1 MVRVAGV
8 EPARIARRILSPL
21 GLPIPPYSHVVYPPR
36 PVTFLTG
43 LPTGCGAVVFLTDLE
58 PLAGFES
65 GCCAACF
72 FSRAAFTTVI
82 YEAIVFS

>member
-8 EPARIARRILSPL
+8 EPARITRRILSPL

-43 LPTGCGAVVFLTDLE
+43 LPMGCGAVGFLADLE
-58 PLAGFES
+58 PLVDFAS

-72 FSRAAFTTVI
+72 FSNADFTAVI
-82 YEAIVFS
+82 NEAMILS